1 MQVSLNLSQIANT
14 LLSAQASLH
23 QIGITRLQYAFKE

>member
-1 MQVSLNLSQIANT
+1 MKVQVSLNLSQIANT

-23 QIGITRLQYAFKE
+23 QIGITS